1 VQTDALAGL
10 KVNKRKQDLLKSSQK
25 QQDLSSQNEDGDD
38 LDMEHKRSKTT
49 SGGEIAPSSYR
60 QGVLDSTSK
69 ETVES
74 SQKTTQVV
82 VPLMQRDESEELK
95 ELLSPSRKS
104 LLCQPKEAGMQGEG
118 SEAFYSQQSEEGSLV
133 SCEIVIQ
140 ESMTGEAATS
150 KTLQQVE
157 VTTILDRGDRPVD
170 VGSDKL
176 SSKWLCLTR
185 DKHTE
190 GSDKVE
196 GGFPLE
202 AESKELIPS
211 MKNNVPA
218 PLSMDSEEETRTNVS
233 ARGKGKV
240 EVANNWTMLEMGLYE
255 KGLQIFGKNRYRN
268 WNILIC
274 QIQMFHLSDSNKRQ
288 IWLTY

>member
-1 VQTDALAGL
+1 V
-10 KVNKRKQDLLKSSQK
+10 KSCV
-25 QQDLSSQNEDGDD
+25 LS
-38 LDMEHKRSKTT
+38 
-49 SGGEIAPSSYR
+49 
-60 QGVLDSTSK
+60 V
-69 ETVES
+69 
-74 SQKTTQVV
+74 
-82 VPLMQRDESEELK
+82 
-95 ELLSPSRKS
+95 
-104 LLCQPKEAGMQGEG
+104 
-118 SEAFYSQQSEEGSLV
+118 
-133 SCEIVIQ
+133 
-140 ESMTGEAATS
+140 
-150 KTLQQVE
+150 QVE

-196 GGFPLE
+196 SGFPLE

-211 MKNNVPA
+211 KKNNVPA